1 MTTLLYLWHVCQ
13 CLIVDL
19 LLGFIEHLLR
29 IVLSIKL
36 YKSFL
41 HELFPRYLCPWH
53 LESLDDITHVAKS
66 VRSVRHGLCGV
77 KWGSMNRLSRLFLQQ
92 NHISVFVSEWCEGQ
106 FWFGLPECTCTCTL
120 TYIFVEHHLVLCGHR
135 LGSGTTWPSQWIVF

>member
-13 CLIVDL
+13 CRIVGL

-29 IVLSIKL
+29 FVLSIKL

-41 HELFPRYLCPWH
+41 HELFPHFLCPRH
-53 LESLDDITHVAKS
+53 KASLDDITHVAKS

-77 KWGSMNRLSRLFLQQ
+77 KWGSMNRNCFYNR
-92 NHISVFVSEWCEGQ
+92 I
-106 FWFGLPECTCTCTL
+106 
-120 TYIFVEHHLVLCGHR
+120 ILVLLYQNDVKVNSGLVYLYMYMHFDIHICGTSLSTLR
-135 LGSGTTWPSQWIVF
+135 SQAWLRNHVT